1 MKWLVVILLLGNVL
15 AFGMRYNA
23 ELNAKTREA
32 VSDKGVKLPP
42 GTPTLTLIGELAD
55 IPNLRQE
62 SDREEFTAD
71 APDPDVAASTEV
83 NTEATSSEV
92 CIRTGPFKDGEAFK
106 AFREWLRPRTKMMT
120 SEVETTQTR
129 RFFWVYLEASNADD
143 AKNNLADL
151 KRKGVKDYMLVRE
164 GDLKNAISLGLFRSQ
179 DSVTRRLA
187 EMSKQGYKPVV
198 VPKFEKTDQYWINAS
213 LAEGSEDVES
223 VETELIAGAEIL
235 EVSCDSVVEASL

>member
-1 MKWLVVILLLGNVL
+1 MKWLVVLLLLGNVF
-15 AFGMRYNA
+15 AFGFQYNA
-23 ELNAKTREA
+23 NLNAKTRDLLETK
-32 VSDKGVKLPP
+32 DTKLPP
-42 GTPTLTLIGELAD
+42 GTPTLTLISELAA
-55 IPNLRQE
+55 IPSLREE

-71 APDPDVAASTEV
+71 APDPEVAASTEV
-83 NTEATSSEV
+83 NTEAVSSEI
-92 CIRTGPFKDGEAFK
+92 CIRTGPFKEGAAFK
-106 AFREWLRPRTKMMT
+106 TFREWLRPRTRMMT

-129 RFFWVYLEASNADD
+129 RFFWVYLEASTEDD
-143 AKNNLADL
+143 AKNNLAEL

-179 DSVTRRLA
+179 DSVTRRLE
-187 EMSKQGYKPVV
+187 EMSEQGYKPVV

-213 LAEGSEDVES
+213 LAEGFEDVES